1 MHDFDLILTLAS
13 GLTGA
18 FVFGFVTHRLGLSPI
33 VGYLLAGTLV
43 GPYTPGF
50 VADAALAEQLA
61 EIGVILLMF
70 GVGLQ
75 FHIHEL
81 LAVRRIAIPGAI
93 AQSAVAT
100 LLGVAIGHSLGW
112 SWAAGLIFGAALSV
126 ASTVVL
132 VRVLADNRH
141 LHTQTGHI
149 AVGWLVVEDVF
160 TVLALV
166 LLPTLV
172 ADTPTESNIAGALI
186 LTALKVVALVAFTAF
201 VGNRLIPYLLDR
213 VAETRSRELFTLAV
227 LAVAIGIAVGAAL
240 VFGVS
245 MALGAFLAGMVV
257 GRSDYS
263 SRAASE
269 ALPMRDA
276 FSVLF
281 FVSVGMLL
289 NPTSLV
295 HNPGVLLATL
305 MVVLVGKPLI
315 ALVIVRLLRYP
326 FAVALSVAV
335 ALAQIGE
342 FSFILSSLGQDLG
355 VLSDL
360 AGNTIVAVSIIS
372 IIMNPVLYRLVEPA
386 ERAIARH
393 PRLWRLLNPAP
404 SSDGESHI
412 EIPHPADPDHR
423 AVVVG
428 YGPTGRTVTRLLRD
442 NGVQPAV
449 IELNVDSVRQMRG
462 QGIPA
467 VYGDATRLET
477 LEAAG
482 VSSAST
488 VILASAGM
496 EHSEAVIHLAR
507 QLNPNIYVMARSS
520 YLRDLESLKRAG
532 AHSVF
537 SGEGEV
543 ALAFVEALLRR
554 LGATPDQID
563 RERARVHADLVGQPA
578 TAS

>member
-1 MHDFDLILTLAS
+1 
-13 GLTGA
+13 
-18 FVFGFVTHRLGLSPI
+18 
-33 VGYLLAGTLV
+33 
-43 GPYTPGF
+43 
-50 VADAALAEQLA
+50 
-61 EIGVILLMF
+61 
-70 GVGLQ
+70 
-75 FHIHEL
+75 
-81 LAVRRIAIPGAI
+81 
-93 AQSAVAT
+93 
-100 LLGVAIGHSLGW
+100 
-112 SWAAGLIFGAALSV
+112 
-126 ASTVVL
+126 
-132 VRVLADNRH
+132 
-141 LHTQTGHI
+141 
-149 AVGWLVVEDVF
+149 
-160 TVLALV
+160 
-166 LLPTLV
+166 
-172 ADTPTESNIAGALI
+172 
-186 LTALKVVALVAFTAF
+186 
-201 VGNRLIPYLLDR
+201 
-213 VAETRSRELFTLAV
+213 V